1 MDRAA
6 NATEAASVRIR
17 NASRNIIQA
26 LNLGDLKTANYDQ
39 LGKSIEQIKEQLAEA
54 EQDAEVDVADHRR
67 GHEVMGVGAE
77 QHVGEV
83 PDEEER
89 AQRQHQ

>member
-6 NATEAASVRIR
+6 NATESASVRIR

-39 LGKSIEQIKEQLAEA
+39 LGKSIEQIKQQLAEA
-54 EQDAEVDVADHRR
+54 EQIQQRAEALQDTDVPTVP
-67 GHEVMGVGAE
+67 GHGPAE
-77 QHVGEV
+77 PG
-83 PDEEER
+83 
-89 AQRQHQ
+89 